1 MLRPLDPRSTQ
12 AVTCVDRREC
22 ERLAVMEI
30 PILFRVASKMD
41 KYQQISCLDLKLNII
56 ILSPQILNLFDRE
69 RYLSL

>member
-1 MLRPLDPRSTQ
+1 MRTISSYGDSNIVQ
-12 AVTCVDRREC
+12 GV
-22 ERLAVMEI
+22 
-30 PILFRVASKMD
+30 SKMD